1 MIYKVVGI
9 KNVDYVSKKTGRN
22 VQGTE
27 LHVLYN
33 DNNVSGKAV
42 DKIYCSK
49 NIVLKDVHI
58 DCEIDVFYNKFGQ
71 VDFIQ
76 NID

>member
-1 MIYKVVGI
+1 MVCKVVGI
-9 KNVDYVSKKTGRN
+9 KNVDYVSKKSGRN

-33 DNNVSGKAV
+33 DNNVAGKAV
-42 DKIYCSK
+42 DKIYCGK

-58 DCEIDVFYNKFGQ
+58 EGEIDVYYNKFGQ
-71 VDFIQ
+71 VDFVE
-76 NID
+76 NLE